1 MTHRDPVTSEM
12 RQIVLSRDI
21 REWMKR
27 YPLFVSR
34 RGATRSI
41 QGCVAVFLAPSTS
54 GPCWGKLTLDHV
66 KTEPRMGRRAPSDPT
81 HLASLCEGHTENGMR
96 AGFQWNTANRPLLR
110 WYLRSLRAA
119 DG

>member
-1 MTHRDPVTSEM
+1 
-12 RQIVLSRDI
+12 
-21 REWMKR
+21 
-27 YPLFVSR
+27 
-34 RGATRSI
+34 
-41 QGCVAVFLAPSTS
+41 VFLAPSTS

-66 KTEPRMGRRAPSDPT
+66 KTEPRMGRRAPSDPS

-110 WYLRSLRAA
+110 WYLRSLCAT